1 MKKLSLLLPSFASAQ
16 INYSGEINPSVMT
29 RKSDQ
34 SQINLPFRIAT
45 LEGGYTF
52 GSVDLKTSIAI
63 EHRWNTGESV
73 FNLREVY
80 LAYYPDWGEVK
91 FGKQIHAWG
100 AVDGNNPTD
109 NLNPYDYYYMFSPG
123 TKRKLGTIS
132 FSSKIYVGN
141 FQLEGIIIP
150 KHEINR
156 MPYGEKDF
164 PLSMPVKPF
173 VEYEVDREME
183 LGFRVQNSSVLGDV
197 GFAIFN
203 GNDRAPSLLTANVT
217 FQEGVPP
224 VVDQMNLGYR
234 STTTWGFDFV
244 TFIGDFTLRGE
255 SSIFKTR
262 APLLSINLFK
272 IPLDLYELHQEVTY
286 AQSVFQ
292 VEYTTASDITI
303 SGQYIASNV
312 SSESYEWFHTLS
324 VELVQLPN
332 PTFRPGMGTPFAM
345 FTDRAIMLS
354 SSGVMMDDRMELK
367 GSTIVNMDESGYM
380 FTASIGYSPWINW
393 KIETAIVQFKGEK
406 DEPENAF
413 TKMEDF
419 SHLRLGLYY
428 NF

>member
-1 MKKLSLLLPSFASAQ
+1 MKKLSLLLLSFASAQ
-16 INYSGEINPSVMT
+16 INYSGEINPSVMI

-100 AVDGNNPTD
+100 AVDGNNPSD

-123 TKRKLGTIS
+123 TKRKLGTLS
-132 FSSKIYVGN
+132 FSSKIYIGR

-164 PLSMPVKPF
+164 PLSIPVKPF

-183 LGFRVQNSSVLGDV
+183 LGFRVQNSSSLGDV
-197 GFAIFN
+197 GFSIFN

-224 VVDQMNLGYR
+224 VVDQINLGYR
-234 STTTWGFDFV
+234 TTTTWGFDFV

-312 SSESYEWFHTLS
+312 SSERYDWFHTLS

-345 FTDRAIMLS
+345 FTDKAIMLS

-367 GSTIVNMDESGYM
+367 GSTILNMDESGYM

-406 DEPENAF
+406 GEPENAF